1 MSPEDLSRRMFL
13 KSSGALAGAS
23 YLRILAPGL
32 AVIAQAACTARDAE
46 APFAVLGAEEAR
58 DFAAIAARII
68 PTTDTPGATEAG
80 VIHFI
85 DRAFG
90 AEMSGQLEFARNSMT
105 EFNNALRGKHGD
117 TARLDELDEETQDDF
132 LTSQEQTPLFNMVRT
147 MTIFGFFAMEK
158 YGGNKGKVGWDLLGF
173 DGNHGPWT
181 YPFGYY
187 DAEVHGGT
195 NDGE

>member
-1 MSPEDLSRRMFL
+1 
-13 KSSGALAGAS
+13 
-23 YLRILAPGL
+23 
-32 AVIAQAACTARDAE
+32 
-46 APFAVLGAEEAR
+46 
-58 DFAAIAARII
+58 
-68 PTTDTPGATEAG
+68 
-80 VIHFI
+80 
-85 DRAFG
+85 
-90 AEMSGQLEFARNSMT
+90 MT

>member
-1 MSPEDLSRRMFL
+1 MFL